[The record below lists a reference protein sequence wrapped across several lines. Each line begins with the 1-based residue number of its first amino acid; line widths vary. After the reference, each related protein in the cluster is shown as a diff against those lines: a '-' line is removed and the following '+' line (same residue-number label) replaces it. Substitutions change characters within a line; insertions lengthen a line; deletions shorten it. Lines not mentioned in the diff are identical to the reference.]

1 MKQVVEQL
9 NTVKLVGAAT
19 TVACGFLHFL
29 FFGGGGVAPGE
40 INYLEDETVEML
52 SGEWHGFSMTNLP
65 CVIPDSNVFHCQVI
79 PDSNVFH

>member
-1 MKQVVEQL
+1 M
-9 NTVKLVGAAT
+9 AF
-19 TVACGFLHFL
+19 CIFFFL
-29 FFGGGGVAPGE
+29 GGGCSSWRNNL
-40 INYLEDETVEML
+40 NYLEDETVEML